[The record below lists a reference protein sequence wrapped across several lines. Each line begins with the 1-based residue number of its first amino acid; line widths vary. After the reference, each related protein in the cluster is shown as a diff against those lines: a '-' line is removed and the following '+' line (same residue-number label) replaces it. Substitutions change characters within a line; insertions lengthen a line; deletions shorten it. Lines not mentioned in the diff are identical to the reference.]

1 MQKFS
6 HFVLYLGP
14 LYQNASLLKSPTIHT
29 VYHGNP
35 FHHCLQASFQNN
47 KYQLWLAN
55 YVFEIYFL
63 IEVYTVVG
71 DTLYCT
77 TMYCIYALQ

>member
-1 MQKFS
+1 MLGTIAPKCLSSKVS
-6 HFVLYLGP
+6 HYTYRVWYILP
-14 LYQNASLLKSPTIHT
+14 
-29 VYHGNP
+29 
-35 FHHCLQASFQNN
+35 HCLQASFQNN